1 MEFMKNLGD
10 QVEGLVNTAPPKKE
24 GGRVEAGTPYFVG
37 EVGKEL
43 FVPDVSGD
51 ITPND
56 KLGPAI
62 IAMTKDADTIIVPQG
77 GGSGGSSR
85 TILLKADPYDVVAK
99 YAQMTGLFTV

>member
-1 MEFMKNLGD
+1 MKL
-10 QVEGLVNTAPPKKE
+10 L
-24 GGRVEAGTPYFVG
+24 RVG
-37 EVGKEL
+37 EIGKEL

-51 ITPND
+51 IIPND

-85 TILLKADPYDVVAK
+85 TTILKADPYDIVAK